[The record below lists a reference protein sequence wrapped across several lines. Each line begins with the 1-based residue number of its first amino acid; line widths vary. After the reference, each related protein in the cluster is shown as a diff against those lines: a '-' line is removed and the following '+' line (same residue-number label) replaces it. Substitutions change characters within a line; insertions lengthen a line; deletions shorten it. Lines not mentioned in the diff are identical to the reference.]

1 MSTDQDQDQ
10 DQDQFSGPDGA
21 PVRLRSVPNDL
32 PPHPLT
38 LDFTP
43 LPGHPQW
50 PLRTLPP
57 AVWDNGGWQFNEKL
71 WDPTLYAL
79 QLLQD
84 FVTTDWVTGAT
95 GVPPNRPDWTQII
108 PFPPPAP
115 VASPFTFLGW
125 YANQPNHVLFIEH
138 DLEELRNL
146 MENDRQRY
154 MAEIVAQADSATLF
168 FLSMLGITRTSR
180 PNSFRL
186 IHAALRI
193 GEYVGMYF
201 KNKFVRIR
209 PSVLAPG
216 LQPPF
221 GPPGHP
227 SFPNNHCLQSF
238 LVARCLEAVTPT
250 DAATGHSIYQYQ
262 LNWLAERIAVN
273 RERAG
278 LHYPSDTAGGRF
290 LARHLFD
297 DYLSQWPQS
306 GGAPSRFTQLLT
318 AAQAEWP

>member
-1 MSTDQDQDQ
+1 MAMDQDQDQ

-21 PVRLRSVPNDL
+21 PTRLRSAPADL

-43 LPGHPQW
+43 LPGHPRW
-50 PLRTLPP
+50 PLEELPP
-57 AVWDNGGWQFNEKL
+57 ARWDAAAPGWQFNPKL

-84 FVTTDWVTGAT
+84 FVAVDWAAAVGS
-95 GVPPNRPDWTQII
+95 DWKDII
-108 PFPPPAP
+108 PFPPPPPATANDP
-115 VASPFTFLGW
+115 YLGW
-125 YANQPNHVLFIEH
+125 YPNRPNHRAFIRH

-154 MAEIVAQADSATLF
+154 LPEIVAQADSAIVY
-168 FLSMLGITRTSR
+168 FLGMLGITQSSR
-180 PNSFRL
+180 PNTFRL

-193 GEYVGMYF
+193 GEWVGMYV
-201 KNKFVRIR
+201 KNQYLRVR

-238 LVARCLEAVTPT
+238 LVAHCLEAVTPQ
-250 DAATGHSIYQYQ
+250 DGGHSIYRYQ
-262 LNWLAERIAVN
+262 LNWLAKRIAVN

-278 LHYPSDTAGGRF
+278 LHYPSDTEGGRF

-297 DYLSQWPQS
+297 DFLAQWPQP
-306 GGAPSRFTQLLT
+306 GGVQSRFTLLMI
-318 AAQAEWP
+318 AAQGEWP

>member
-21 PVRLRSVPNDL
+21 PTRLRSVPIDL

-43 LPGHPQW
+43 LPGHPRW
-50 PLRTLPP
+50 PLQELPP
-57 AVWDNGGWQFNEKL
+57 AFWDAAAPGWQFNPKL

-84 FVTTDWVTGAT
+84 FVSVDWAAA
-95 GVPPNRPDWTQII
+95 PPNGVGSDWKDII

-115 VASPFTFLGW
+115 APANEPYLGW
-125 YANQPNHVLFIEH
+125 YHDRPSHLSFIRHE
-138 DLEELRNL
+138 LEELRNL

-154 MAEIVAQADSATLF
+154 LAEIVAQADSAILY
-168 FLSMLGITRTSR
+168 FLTMLGITRNAR
-180 PNSFRL
+180 PNTFRL

-193 GEYVGMYF
+193 GEYVGMYV
-201 KNKFVRIR
+201 KNQYLRVR

-238 LVARCLEAVTPT
+238 LVAHCLEAATPK
-250 DAATGHSIYQYQ
+250 DAAGNSIYQDQ
-262 LNWLAERIAVN
+262 LNWLAERVAVN

-290 LARHLFD
+290 LADHLFTD
-297 DYLSQWPQS
+297 FLAQWPQP
-306 GGAPSRFTQLLT
+306 GGGQSRFTQLIT
-318 AAQAEWP
+318 AAQGEWP

>member
-1 MSTDQDQDQ
+1 MAMDQDQDQ

-21 PVRLRSVPNDL
+21 PTRLRSAPADL

-43 LPGHPQW
+43 LPGHPRW
-50 PLRTLPP
+50 PLEELPP
-57 AVWDNGGWQFNEKL
+57 ARWDAAAPGWQFNPKL

-84 FVTTDWVTGAT
+84 FVAVDWAAAVGS
-95 GVPPNRPDWTQII
+95 DWKDII
-108 PFPPPAP
+108 PFPPPPPATANDP
-115 VASPFTFLGW
+115 YLGW
-125 YANQPNHVLFIEH
+125 YPNRPNHRAFIRHE
-138 DLEELRNL
+138 LEELRNL

-154 MAEIVAQADSATLF
+154 LPEIVAQADSAIVY
-168 FLSMLGITRTSR
+168 FLGMLGITQSSR
-180 PNSFRL
+180 PNTFRL

-193 GEYVGMYF
+193 GEWVGMYV
-201 KNKFVRIR
+201 KNQYLRVR

-227 SFPNNHCLQSF
+227 SFPNNHCFQSF
-238 LVARCLEAVTPT
+238 LVAHCLEAVTPQ
-250 DAATGHSIYQYQ
+250 DGGHSIYRHQ

-290 LARHLFD
+290 LARHLID
-297 DYLSQWPQS
+297 DFLAKWPQP
-306 GGAPSRFTQLLT
+306 GGVKSRFTLLLD
-318 AAQAEWP
+318 AAHGEWP

>member
-21 PVRLRSVPNDL
+21 PTQLRSVPVDL

-50 PLRTLPP
+50 PLEELPP
-57 AVWDNGGWQFNEKL
+57 ALWDAGAAGWQFNQAL
-71 WDPTLYAL
+71 WDTALYAL

-84 FVTTDWVTGAT
+84 FVSVDWAAAAPN
-95 GVPPNRPDWTQII
+95 GVGSDWKDII
-108 PFPPPAP
+108 PFPPPAETP
-115 VASPFTFLGW
+115 ANDPYLGW
-125 YANQPNHVLFIEH
+125 YHDRPNHLNFIRR

-154 MAEIVAQADSATLF
+154 LAEIVAQADSAVVY
-168 FLSMLGITRTSR
+168 FLTMLGITRSSR
-180 PNSFRL
+180 PNTFRL

-193 GEYVGMYF
+193 GEYVGMYV
-201 KNKFVRIR
+201 KNEYLRVR

-238 LVARCLEAVTPT
+238 LVAHCLESATPKN
-250 DAATGHSIYQYQ
+250 ATGISIYHYQ

-297 DYLSQWPQS
+297 EFLAKWPQP
-306 GGAPSRFTQLLT
+306 GGVKSRFTLLMA
-318 AAQAEWP
+318 AAQGEWS

>member
-1 MSTDQDQDQ
+1 MAMDQDQDQ

-21 PVRLRSVPNDL
+21 PTRLRSVPNDL

-43 LPGHPQW
+43 VPGHPQW
-50 PLRTLPP
+50 PLEELPP
-57 AVWDNGGWQFNEKL
+57 ALWDAAAPGWQFNPKL
-71 WDPTLYAL
+71 WDSTLYAL

-84 FVTTDWVTGAT
+84 FVSVDWVAAVGS
-95 GVPPNRPDWTQII
+95 DWKDII
-108 PFPPPAP
+108 PFPPPPPTAANDP
-115 VASPFTFLGW
+115 YLGW
-125 YANQPNHVLFIEH
+125 YSNRPGHRAFIRHE
-138 DLEELRNL
+138 LEELRNL

-154 MAEIVAQADSATLF
+154 LSEIVAQADSAIVY
-168 FLSMLGITRTSR
+168 FLAMLGITQSSR
-180 PNSFRL
+180 PNTFRL

-193 GEYVGMYF
+193 GEWVGMYV
-201 KNKFVRIR
+201 KNRYLRVR

-238 LVARCLEAVTPT
+238 LVAHCLEAVTPQ
-250 DAATGHSIYQYQ
+250 DGGHSIYRHQ
-262 LNWLAERIAVN
+262 LNWLAWRVAVN
-273 RERAG
+273 RERSG
-278 LHYPSDTAGGRF
+278 LHYRSDTEGGRF

-297 DYLSQWPQS
+297 DFLAQWPQP
-306 GGAPSRFTQLLT
+306 GGVKSRFTLLMD
-318 AAQAEWP
+318 AAQGEWP

>member
-21 PVRLRSVPNDL
+21 PTRLRSVPIDL

-50 PLRTLPP
+50 PLATLPT
-57 AVWDNGGWQFNEKL
+57 AIWDGAPGWTFNQKL

-84 FVTTDWVTGAT
+84 FVSVDWAT
-95 GVPPNRPDWTQII
+95 AVGNDWKDII

-115 VASPFTFLGW
+115 SPANEPYLGW
-125 YANQPNHVLFIEH
+125 YHDRPNHVAFIEH

-154 MAEIVAQADSATLF
+154 LAEIVAQADSATLY
-168 FLSMLGITRTSR
+168 FLAMLGITRTSR
-180 PNSFRL
+180 PNTVRL
-186 IHAALRI
+186 IQTALRI
-193 GEYVGMYF
+193 GEYAGMYV
-201 KNKFVRIR
+201 KNQYLRVR

-238 LVARCLEAVTPT
+238 LVAHCLEAVTKP
-250 DAATGHSIYQYQ
+250 AAAAASIYRDQ
-262 LNWLAERIAVN
+262 LYWLAERIAVN

-297 DYLSQWPQS
+297 DFLSQWPQPA
-306 GGAPSRFTQLLT
+306 GAPSRFTQLLT
-318 AAQAEWP
+318 AAQGEWP

>member
-1 MSTDQDQDQ
+1 MAMDQDQDQ

-21 PVRLRSVPNDL
+21 PTRLRSVPNDL

-43 LPGHPQW
+43 LPGHPRW
-50 PLRTLPP
+50 PLEELPP
-57 AVWDNGGWQFNEKL
+57 ALWDAASPGWQFNPKL

-84 FVTTDWVTGAT
+84 FVSVDWAT
-95 GVPPNRPDWTQII
+95 AVGSDWKDII
-108 PFPPPAP
+108 PFPPPAETP
-115 VASPFTFLGW
+115 ANDAYLGW
-125 YANQPNHVLFIEH
+125 YYDRPHHRAFIRHE
-138 DLEELRNL
+138 LEELRNL

-154 MAEIVAQADSATLF
+154 LAEIVAQADSAIVY
-168 FLSMLGITRTSR
+168 FLAMLGITQSSR
-180 PNSFRL
+180 PNTFRL

-193 GEYVGMYF
+193 GEWVGMYV
-201 KNKFVRIR
+201 KNQYLRVR

-216 LQPPF
+216 LQPLF

-238 LVARCLEAVTPT
+238 LVAHCLEAVTPQ
-250 DAATGHSIYQYQ
+250 DGGHSIYRPQ
-262 LNWLAERIAVN
+262 LNWLAKRVAVN

-278 LHYPSDTAGGRF
+278 LHYPSDTEGGRF
-290 LARHLFD
+290 LADHLFAD
-297 DYLSQWPQS
+297 FLAKWPALST
-306 GGAPSRFTQLLT
+306 GGPSRFTQLLT
-318 AAQAEWP
+318 AAQGEWP